1 MNFEIVGH
9 EKKDC
14 RNSPST
20 VLSFIHLIFTVL
32 FVYKHGNSETE
43 VRTPTNVKT
52 PLKAHGNN
60 VTLESM

>member
-20 VLSFIHLIFTVL
+20 VLFI
-32 FVYKHGNSETE
+32 YKHGNSETE